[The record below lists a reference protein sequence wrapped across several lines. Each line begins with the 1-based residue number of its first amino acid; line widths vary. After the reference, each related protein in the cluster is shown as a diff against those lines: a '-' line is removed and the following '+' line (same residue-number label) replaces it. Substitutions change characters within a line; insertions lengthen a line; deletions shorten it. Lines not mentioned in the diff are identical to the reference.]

1 MPLDELKRL
10 NKLAE
15 STKSLSYLEWVHER
29 QTQRM
34 QTRSEWYVDPRRDY
48 RSSVNNLSSLRTKL
62 WLNAVLLHFL
72 ILFLLWLFFQY
83 RLAVNFVVCIYICFI
98 SFVLVDFSVRS
109 NFVLMIGSEFCFI
122 RPAF

>member
-34 QTRSEWYVDPRRDY
+34 QTRSEWYVNAAENGPF
-48 RSSVNNLSSLRTKL
+48 LPFQTKL
-62 WLNAVLLHFL
+62 
-72 ILFLLWLFFQY
+72 
-83 RLAVNFVVCIYICFI
+83 
-98 SFVLVDFSVRS
+98 
-109 NFVLMIGSEFCFI
+109 
-122 RPAF
+122 